1 MGKPKLHSKDD
12 PDSRRRLPSVDAV
25 LQQSVHLNLRFGNK
39 RVGMA
44 IRAQLASLRHALS
57 ETIDMAVS
65 VDSIVQAVEQKLRA
79 DDESTLK
86 QVINLTGT
94 VLHTNLG
101 RAVLPQQAINAMTKV
116 AAMPTN
122 LEYDLASGGRGERDD
137 HVEALI
143 CELIGTEAATVV
155 NNNAA
160 ALLLVLNTLA
170 ENGEIPVSRGELVEI
185 GGSFRVPD
193 IMQRS
198 GCTLVEV
205 GTTNR
210 THLKD
215 YAQAINPR
223 TALLMKVH
231 TSNYETQ
238 GFTAAVDE
246 TELAALAR
254 RAELP
259 FVVDLGSGNLID
271 FSIYGLPQ
279 EPVTGSAIE
288 NGADVVT
295 FSGDKLLGGPQCGII
310 AGRKSLID
318 RVRSNPLKRALRLDK
333 ITLAA
338 LSEVLKL
345 YRHPEILAQ
354 ELPTLRFLTRDVADI
369 ENQACRI
376 APLLAKKLPADYT
389 IVAKACVSQIGSGAL
404 PIQNISSFGLVITA
418 ASDAKLRAL
427 SDAFRSL
434 PYPVVGRINDKKL
447 ILDLRCLDCES
458 QFLEQSAKLKET
470 LA

>member
-1 MGKPKLHSKDD
+1 MEKPRLHSIDETD
-12 PDSRRRLPSVDAV
+12 IRRRLPSVDTV
-25 LQQSVHLNLRFGNK
+25 LLQSQHLIEQWGRNRVGAAIRSELSNLRNELGK
-39 RVGMA
+39 DISLDISAESILSA
-44 IRAQLASLRHALS
+44 IEINL
-57 ETIDMAVS
+57 M
-65 VDSIVQAVEQKLRA
+65 A
-79 DDESTLK
+79 DDESAWK

-101 RAVLPQQAINAMTKV
+101 RAVLPRQAIDAMAKV

-137 HVEALI
+137 HVEGLI

-198 GCTLVEV
+198 GCILVEV

-215 YAQAINPR
+215 YAQAINSR

-231 TSNYETQ
+231 CSNYAIE

-271 FSIYGLPQ
+271 LSIYGLPQ
-279 EPVTGSAIE
+279 EPITGSAIE
-288 NGADVVT
+288 KGADVVT

-318 RVRSNPLKRALRLDK
+318 RIRSNPLKRALRVDK
-333 ITLAA
+333 MILAA

-369 ENQACRI
+369 EKQALQL
-376 APLLAKKLPADYT
+376 APALAENLPQEYT
-389 IVAKACVSQIGSGAL
+389 VVSGPCLSQIGSGAL
-404 PIQNISSFGLVITA
+404 PIQNIPSFGLFITGV
-418 ASDAKLRAL
+418 SDAKLRML
-427 SDAFRSL
+427 SQAFRSL
-434 PYPVVGRINDKKL
+434 PYPVVGRINDKRL
-447 ILDLRCLDCES
+447 IFDLRCLDCQS
-458 QFLEQSAKLKET
+458 QFLEQSGKLKEI

>member
-1 MGKPKLHSKDD
+1 MDKHTLHSIDGTD
-12 PDSRRRLPSVDAV
+12 VRRRLPSVDTV
-25 LQQSVHLNLRFGNK
+25 LQQSDSLVEQWGSS
-39 RVGMA
+39 RVSGA
-44 IRAQLASLRHALS
+44 IRLELACLRNDLAQNN
-57 ETIDMAVS
+57 D
-65 VDSIVQAVEQKLRA
+65 VDIRLQVIIQRIEIKLQAA
-79 DDESTLK
+79 DQSTLK

-101 RAVLPQQAINAMTKV
+101 RAVLPQRAIDAMTKV
-116 AAMPTN
+116 ASMPTN
-122 LEYDLASGGRGERDD
+122 LEYDLVSGGRGERDE
-137 HVEALI
+137 HVESLI
-143 CELIGTEAATVV
+143 CELIGTEAATAV

-231 TSNYETQ
+231 TSNYAIQ
-238 GFTAAVDE
+238 GFTAAVSE
-246 TELAALAR
+246 PELAALAEER
-254 RAELP
+254 GLP
-259 FVVDLGSGNLID
+259 FVVDLGSGNLVD
-271 FSIYGLPQ
+271 FTAYGLPH
-279 EPVTGSAIE
+279 EPVTGTAIE

-295 FSGDKLLGGPQCGII
+295 FSGDKLLGGPQSGII
-310 AGRKSLID
+310 AGRKDLID
-318 RVRSNPLKRALRLDK
+318 RIRSNPLKRALRLDK

-345 YRHPEILAQ
+345 YRHPEKLAQ
-354 ELPTLRFLTRDVADI
+354 ELPTLGFLTRDVAAI
-369 ENQACRI
+369 EQQACML
-376 APLLAKKLPADYT
+376 APVLEGNLPTDYH
-389 IVAKACVSQIGSGAL
+389 VVPEACLSQIGSGAL
-404 PIQNISSFGLVITA
+404 PIQNIPSFGLAITA
-418 ASDAKLRAL
+418 TSDAKLRAL
-427 SDAFRSL
+427 SAAFRLL
-434 PYPVVGRINDKKL
+434 PHPVVGRISDKKL
-447 ILDLRCLDCES
+447 FLDLRCMDCETR
-458 QFLEQSAKLKET
+458 FLEQIGKLKEL

>member
-1 MGKPKLHSKDD
+1 MDKHTLHSIDGTD
-12 PDSRRRLPSVDAV
+12 VRRRLPSVDTV
-25 LQQSVHLNLRFGNK
+25 LQQSVSLVEQWGSS
-39 RVGMA
+39 RVSGA
-44 IRAQLASLRHALS
+44 IRLELACLRNDLAQNN
-57 ETIDMAVS
+57 D
-65 VDSIVQAVEQKLRA
+65 VDIRLQAIIQRIEIKLRA
-79 DDESTLK
+79 ADQSTLK

-101 RAVLPQQAINAMTKV
+101 RAVLPQRAIDAMTKV
-116 AAMPTN
+116 ASMPTN
-122 LEYDLASGGRGERDD
+122 LEYDLVSGGRGERDE
-137 HVEALI
+137 HVESLI
-143 CELIGTEAATVV
+143 CELVGTEAATVV

-231 TSNYETQ
+231 TSNYAIQ
-238 GFTAAVDE
+238 GFTAAVGE
-246 TELAALAR
+246 PELAALAEER
-254 RAELP
+254 GLP
-259 FVVDLGSGNLID
+259 FVVDLGSGNLVD
-271 FSIYGLPQ
+271 FTAYGLPH
-279 EPVTGSAIE
+279 EPVTGTAIE

-295 FSGDKLLGGPQCGII
+295 FSGDKLLGGPQSGII
-310 AGRKSLID
+310 AGRKDLID
-318 RVRSNPLKRALRLDK
+318 KIRSNPLKRALRLDK

-345 YRHPEILAQ
+345 YRHPEKLAQ
-354 ELPTLRFLTRDVADI
+354 ELPTLGFLTRDVAAI
-369 ENQACRI
+369 EQQACML
-376 APLLAKKLPADYT
+376 APALEGYLPTDYH
-389 IVAKACVSQIGSGAL
+389 VVPEACLSQIGSGAL
-404 PIQNISSFGLVITA
+404 PIQNIPSFGLAITA
-418 ASDAKLRAL
+418 TSDAKLRAL
-427 SDAFRSL
+427 SAALRLL
-434 PYPVVGRINDKKL
+434 PQPVVGRISDKKL
-447 ILDLRCLDCES
+447 FLDLRCLDCETR
-458 QFLEQSAKLKET
+458 FLAQIGKLKEL

>member
-1 MGKPKLHSKDD
+1 MEKPRLHSIDETD
-12 PDSRRRLPSVDAV
+12 IRRRLPSVDTV
-25 LQQSVHLNLRFGNK
+25 LLQSQHLIEQWGRNRVGAAIRSELSNLRNELGK
-39 RVGMA
+39 DISLDISAESILSA
-44 IRAQLASLRHALS
+44 IEINL
-57 ETIDMAVS
+57 M
-65 VDSIVQAVEQKLRA
+65 A
-79 DDESTLK
+79 DDESAWK

-101 RAVLPQQAINAMTKV
+101 RAVLPRQAIDAMAKV

-137 HVEALI
+137 HVEGLI

-198 GCTLVEV
+198 GCILVEV

-215 YAQAINPR
+215 YAQAINSR

-231 TSNYETQ
+231 CSNYAIE

-271 FSIYGLPQ
+271 LSIYGLPQ
-279 EPVTGSAIE
+279 EPITGSAIE
-288 NGADVVT
+288 KGADVVT

-318 RVRSNPLKRALRLDK
+318 RIRSNPLKRALRVDK
-333 ITLAA
+333 MILAA

-369 ENQACRI
+369 EKQALQL
-376 APLLAKKLPADYT
+376 APALAENLPQEYN
-389 IVAKACVSQIGSGAL
+389 VVSGPCLSQIGSGAL
-404 PIQNISSFGLVITA
+404 PIQNIPSFGLFITGV
-418 ASDAKLRAL
+418 SDAKLRML
-427 SDAFRSL
+427 SQAFRSL
-434 PYPVVGRINDKKL
+434 PYPVVGRINDKRL
-447 ILDLRCLDCES
+447 IFDLRCLDCQS
-458 QFLEQSAKLKET
+458 QFLEQSGKLKEI

>member
-1 MGKPKLHSKDD
+1 MDKHTLHAIDGTD
-12 PDSRRRLPSVDAV
+12 VRRRLPSVDTV
-25 LQQSVHLNLRFGNK
+25 LQQSVDFVEQWGSSRVTGAVRAELAWLRNALAQSND
-39 RVGMA
+39 VD
-44 IRAQLASLRHALS
+44 IRIEA
-57 ETIDMAVS
+57 
-65 VDSIVQAVEQKLRA
+65 IVQRIESNLQAA
-79 DDESTLK
+79 DQSTLK

-101 RAVLPQQAINAMTKV
+101 RAVLPQRAIDAMTKV
-116 AAMPTN
+116 ASMPTN
-122 LEYDLASGGRGERDD
+122 LEYDLVSGSRGERDE
-137 HVEALI
+137 HVESLI

-210 THLKD
+210 THVKD

-231 TSNYETQ
+231 TSNYAIQ
-238 GFTAAVDE
+238 GFTAAVSE
-246 TELAALAR
+246 PELAALAEER
-254 RAELP
+254 GLP
-259 FVVDLGSGNLID
+259 FVVDLGSGNLVD
-271 FSIYGLPQ
+271 FTAYGLPH
-279 EPVTGSAIE
+279 EPVTGTAIE

-295 FSGDKLLGGPQCGII
+295 FSGDKLLGGPQSGII
-310 AGRKSLID
+310 AGRKDLID
-318 RVRSNPLKRALRLDK
+318 RIRSNPLKRALRLDK

-345 YRHPEILAQ
+345 YRHPETLAQ
-354 ELPTLRFLTRDVADI
+354 ELPTLGFLTRDVAAI
-369 ENQACRI
+369 EQQACN
-376 APLLAKKLPADYT
+376 LAAALEGYLPTDYH
-389 IVAKACVSQIGSGAL
+389 VVPEACLSQIGSGAL
-404 PIQNISSFGLVITA
+404 PIQNIPSFGLAITA
-418 ASDAKLRAL
+418 TSDAKLRAL
-427 SDAFRSL
+427 SAAFRLL
-434 PYPVVGRINDKKL
+434 PHPVVGRISDKKL
-447 ILDLRCLDCES
+447 VLDLRCMDCETR
-458 QFLEQSAKLKET
+458 FLEQIGKLKEL

>member
-1 MGKPKLHSKDD
+1 MEKPRLHSIDETD
-12 PDSRRRLPSVDAV
+12 IRRRLPSVDTV
-25 LQQSVHLNLRFGNK
+25 LLQSQHLIEQWGRSRVGAAIRSELSNLRNELGKDISLDISAESILSAIELNL
-39 RVGMA
+39 
-44 IRAQLASLRHALS
+44 
-57 ETIDMAVS
+57 T
-65 VDSIVQAVEQKLRA
+65 A
-79 DDESTLK
+79 DDESAFK

-101 RAVLPQQAINAMTKV
+101 RAVLPRQAIDAMAKV

-137 HVEALI
+137 HVEGLI

-170 ENGEIPVSRGELVEI
+170 ESGEIPVSRGELVEI

-198 GCTLVEV
+198 GCILVEV

-215 YAQAINPR
+215 YAQAINSR

-231 TSNYETQ
+231 CSNYAIE

-271 FSIYGLPQ
+271 LSIYGLPQ
-279 EPVTGSAIE
+279 EPITGSAIE
-288 NGADVVT
+288 KGADVVT

-318 RVRSNPLKRALRLDK
+318 RIRSNPLKRALRVDK
-333 ITLAA
+333 MILAA

-369 ENQACRI
+369 EKQALQL
-376 APLLAKKLPADYT
+376 APALAENLPQEYT
-389 IVAKACVSQIGSGAL
+389 VVSGPCLSQIGSGAL
-404 PIQNISSFGLVITA
+404 PIQNIPSFGLFITGV
-418 ASDAKLRAL
+418 SDAKLRML
-427 SDAFRSL
+427 SQAFRSL
-434 PYPVVGRINDKKL
+434 PYPVVGRINDKRL
-447 ILDLRCLDCES
+447 IFDLRCLDCQS
-458 QFLEQSAKLKET
+458 QFLEQSGKLKEI